1 MEEPPPSSIT
11 TVDPNASWPIIA
23 IVTVMYRCQRFVQPL
38 LESVASVDYPRER
51 LSLHLVD
58 NSPGDGTFA
67 AAQVAMAQLKDRL
80 PVICCHEPGENVGF
94 AKGNNLA
101 LRRALESGAD
111 YVFLL
116 NPDATFE
123 PNALRAAVDYARQHP
138 KVGSVQ
144 SLLVLGDAPDQVNTL
159 GNAIHFLG
167 FGYVAGYRSLR
178 SVVPTSPRPIGFSS
192 GACVL
197 LSTSVL
203 RKVGLFDETLW
214 LYHEDL
220 DLGWRIRLAGFE
232 NMIVPS
238 SVCRHHYEFSRSTS
252 KWYWMERNRWL
263 VIIKNYRLRTIVL
276 LLPLLLI
283 TDLGL
288 LALAAKGGWLK
299 HKFKALIWFLHPHTW
314 NYLYQGRQN
323 IKRIRQVTD
332 RQILTL
338 YSATIDH
345 PDFRNPLV
353 TYLVEPV
360 WKAYLTLLR
369 KVIRW

>member
-1 MEEPPPSSIT
+1 MSST
-11 TVDPNASWPIIA
+11 SSSPTIA
-23 IVTVMYRCQRFVQPL
+23 IITVLYRCEKFVRPL
-38 LESVASVDYPRER
+38 LESLASVGYPRDR
-51 LSLHLVD
+51 LTLHLVD
-58 NSPGDGTFA
+58 NSPGDGTLA
-67 AAQVAMAQLKDRL
+67 AAHAVMAQLGDRL
-80 PVICCHEPGENVGF
+80 PTVHCHEPGENVGF

-101 LRRALESGAD
+101 MRSALEAGAD

-123 PNALRAAVDYARQHP
+123 PGAIQASVKTAQDLP

-144 SLLVLGDAPDQVNTL
+144 SLLVLGDAPDRVNTY
-159 GNAIHFLG
+159 GNVIHFLG
-167 FGYVAGYRSLR
+167 FGYVAGYQSLR
-178 SVVPTSPRPIGFSS
+178 SAVAPFPRSIAFSS

-197 LSTSVL
+197 YPASIL
-203 RKVGLFDETLW
+203 RHVGLFDETLW

-220 DLGWRIRLAGFE
+220 DLGWRIRLAGFD
-232 NMIVPS
+232 NIVSPD

-263 VIIKNYRLRTIVL
+263 VVLKNYRLRTILL

-299 HKFKALIWFLHPHTW
+299 LKLKAFVWFLHPRAW
-314 NYLYQGRQN
+314 SYLCRGRRDMRQ
-323 IKRIRQVTD
+323 IRQVTD
-332 RQILTL
+332 RQILAL

-353 TYLVEPV
+353 TLLVEPV
-360 WKAYLTLLR
+360 WKAYLALLR
-369 KVIRW
+369 IVIWW